1 MAEDDFEFPDGWRL
15 TYADSSLG
23 SGAWELKED
32 LLQLHHPGLGRLADV
47 GWYRDHFRTVIF
59 QGDFH
64 GELLSEVRTTER
76 ESVLPML
83 RVLLEKFTRE

>member
-1 MAEDDFEFPDGWRL
+1 
-15 TYADSSLG
+15 
-23 SGAWELKED
+23 
-32 LLQLHHPGLGRLADV
+32 LADV
-47 GWYRDHFRTVIF
+47 GWYRDHFRTVVF

-83 RVLLEKFTRE
+83 RVLLEKFARE